1 MRVGGGGGKSDIHG
15 GEKWQLHENK
25 GRRTRKPTH
34 SATPRDRHTT
44 RKGTTPAPYR
54 LLQAGEGALCVVM
67 GCPDHE
73 RWGPTWGADL
83 GVAARAPSMFFFS
96 RAVRIGTL
104 GTAVPCFPPKTPPK
118 TPPPIHFGGIT
129 RQKPACGNFQHRDD
143 FFNLRRTQPDT
154 GTNAATGPGT
164 GRLTFVCPGANG
176 YLGSKA
182 SASPL
187 NTDAPMSF
195 LPL

>member
-1 MRVGGGGGKSDIHG
+1 MANKNDHTAPGHVTPQAMARHHKGSPQSIECTTWWLYVGSSGRGGGKGARGGGECDSG

-83 GVAARAPSMFFFS
+83 GVAARAPRSPSMSFS

-118 TPPPIHFGGIT
+118 IPPPSHFGGIT
-129 RQKPACGNFQHRDD
+129 RQKPACGNFQHRDV
-143 FFNLRRTQPDT
+143 
-154 GTNAATGPGT
+154 AAS
-164 GRLTFVCPGANG
+164 V
-176 YLGSKA
+176 
-182 SASPL
+182 PL
-187 NTDAPMSF
+187 A
-195 LPL
+195 

>member
-1 MRVGGGGGKSDIHG
+1 MRCPEQWGWGRPGRTEPQKKKRKNTRQGWRTKTTTLHRVTLHPKPWQGTTKGHRRASSALHGGYTLRAVEGGGARVRVGGGGECDSD

-83 GVAARAPSMFFFS
+83 GVAARAPRSPSMSFS
-96 RAVRIGTL
+96 RAVRIGPL

-118 TPPPIHFGGIT
+118 NPPP
-129 RQKPACGNFQHRDD
+129 
-143 FFNLRRTQPDT
+143 
-154 GTNAATGPGT
+154 
-164 GRLTFVCPGANG
+164 
-176 YLGSKA
+176 
-182 SASPL
+182 
-187 NTDAPMSF
+187 
-195 LPL
+195 

>member
-1 MRVGGGGGKSDIHG
+1 MARHHKGSPQSIECTTWWLYVGSSGRGGGQGCGLGVGVVYSG

-83 GVAARAPSMFFFS
+83 GVAARAPRSPSMSFS

-129 RQKPACGNFQHRDD
+129 RQKPACGNFQHRDVS
-143 FFNLRRTQPDT
+143 
-154 GTNAATGPGT
+154 
-164 GRLTFVCPGANG
+164 VCVLCGAVFG
-176 YLGSKA
+176 WG
-182 SASPL
+182 
-187 NTDAPMSF
+187 
-195 LPL
+195 